1 MNDVIKKYNLTE
13 SIRRFKNLVDY
24 DNAKENMGL
33 REALEDDP
41 QMGQGASPGMS
52 GNVGSQSADTEMDP
66 QNNDGGFGTD
76 MGDSN
81 SDGDVE
87 NQPEGADDNE
97 SKPVEKPEGLNPQ
110 SQTDEMDGGM
120 MSDDVRPEEE
130 GDEVIDVDDLTK
142 AQESTAHK
150 VETTDKKID
159 GLTGKFERVLDAL
172 DAFEK
177 KITDYDNKIDSL
189 RAEFEKRNPT
199 PQEKLTIRSLETSAP
214 FNQTVGDYWEKKKAT
229 SNYSSDSDNDGKD
242 DPRYKITKRDIDNI
256 SDWANISKTMDEPV
270 NLNDMLDF

>member
-1 MNDVIKKYNLTE
+1 MNDIIKKYNLTE

-24 DNAKENMGL
+24 DNEKENMGL
-33 REALEDDP
+33 REAFEDEP

-52 GNVGSQSADTEMDP
+52 GNVGSQSGDTEMDP
-66 QNNDGGFGTD
+66 QGNDGGFGSD
-76 MGDSN
+76 MGESN
-81 SDGDVE
+81 IDGDDGK
-87 NQPEGADDNE
+87 QPDGTDDNE
-97 SKPVEKPEGLNPQ
+97 NKPVEKPEGLNPQ
-110 SQTDEMDGGM
+110 SQSNEMDDSV
-120 MSDDVRPEEE
+120 MSDDIRPEEE

-142 AQESTAHK
+142 SQEATEQK

-199 PQEKLTIRSLETSAP
+199 PQEKMTIRSLETSEP
-214 FNQTVGDYWEKKKAT
+214 FNQTVGDYWEKKKAV
-229 SNYSSDSDNDGKD
+229 SNYSPESDDDGKD

>member
-24 DNAKENMGL
+24 DNEKENMGL
-33 REALEDDP
+33 REALEDEP

-52 GNVGSQSADTEMDP
+52 GNVGSQNGDNEMGL
-66 QNNDGGFGTD
+66 QSNDGSFGTD
-76 MGDSN
+76 MDDSN
-81 SDGDVE
+81 LDGDNE
-87 NQPEGADDNE
+87 NQPEGTDDNE
-97 SKPVEKPEGLNPQ
+97 GKPVEKPEGLNPQ

-120 MSDDVRPEEE
+120 MSDDIRPEED

-142 AQESTAHK
+142 AQESTEQK

-199 PQEKLTIRSLETSAP
+199 PQEKLTIRSLETSEP

-229 SNYSSDSDNDGKD
+229 SNYSSDSDNDGED